1 MHLSE
6 EQLKDILRHAQI
18 QFEADLQLEDT
29 IMTEINEIQFD
40 QGAIQRSKRKAK
52 IGIRISF
59 AAAVCLTLSLA
70 YNVVYSPFHQEIG
83 LKKMLPSFMVI
94 MMLLTL
100 NQLLYFSS
108 KLRKGVRI

>member
-6 EQLKDILRHAQI
+6 EQLKEILQHGQI
-18 QFEADLQLEDT
+18 QFEADPQLEDA
-29 IMTEINEIQFD
+29 IMTELNEIQVD
-40 QGAIQRSKRKAK
+40 TGAIQRSKRKAR

-59 AAAVCLTLSLA
+59 AAAVCLTFSLA
-70 YNVVYSPFHQEIG
+70 YNVLYGPLHEAIG
-83 LKKMLPSFMVI
+83 VEKMLPSFMVI
-94 MMLLTL
+94 IMLLTL